1 MISSHTLGERKQG
14 GTRLATAGVL
24 AAGLRP
30 AGTAGS
36 FSSGITNAPGQHPP
50 SGTCRAVHRWTFL
63 SESATCSQDVG
74 EA

>member
-1 MISSHTLGERKQG
+1 MISSDTLGERKQG
-14 GTRLATAGVL
+14 ETRLATAGVL

-50 SGTCRAVHRWTFL
+50 SGTCLAVHRWTFL
-63 SESATCSQDVG
+63 SESVTCSQDVG